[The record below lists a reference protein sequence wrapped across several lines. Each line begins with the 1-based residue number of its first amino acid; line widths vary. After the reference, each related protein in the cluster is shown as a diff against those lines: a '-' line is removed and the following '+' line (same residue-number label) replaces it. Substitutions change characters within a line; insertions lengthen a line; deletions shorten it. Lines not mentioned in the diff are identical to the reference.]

1 MVRLQSPISTQRTT
15 SPVSV
20 DLSPSLQPLLDRLV
34 EDGTELG
41 IQVVVY
47 HQGQLRIDAVAGL
60 ADRSPLRTVTHDT
73 LFPVF
78 SVTKG
83 IASTVIHRLADRGVL
98 DYDSPIADL
107 WPEFA
112 AHGKETITLRDAL
125 SHAAGIPQM
134 PEETSIE
141 DLTNWDLMC
150 AQIAALT
157 PLWTPSTRIEYHP
170 ITFGWMIGEVA
181 RRATGKSFGQLLDE
195 EIRQPLG
202 VKEIHVG
209 SNEFIG
215 QPIAVLEDDP
225 EIFAEPVIPP
235 PGTPETVP
243 ARFGS
248 LASLMNRPDAQAAC
262 VPATSGLMSA
272 RAIAQHYAALLDH
285 SLLSTERLQIAAER
299 QKPRNPT
306 EEYPLDRALG
316 YRLGESPTGSLTIG
330 HGGHG
335 GANTY
340 ADPTNQIAL
349 AVNKNRLNRGESTN
363 LIIEEI
369 YRRLLS

>member
-1 MVRLQSPISTQRTT
+1 
-15 SPVSV
+15 VSV

-34 EDGTELG
+34 EEGTELG
-41 IQVVVY
+41 IQVAVY
-47 HQGQLRIDAVAGL
+47 HQGQLCINAVAGL
-60 ADRSPLRTVTHDT
+60 ADRSTLTAVTQDT

-83 IASTVIHRLADRGVL
+83 IASTVIHRLTDRGVL
-98 DYDSPIADL
+98 DYDRPLADL

-112 AHGKETITLRDAL
+112 AHGKDTITLRDAL

-134 PEETSIE
+134 PEETSLE
-141 DLTNWDLMC
+141 DLMDWDLMC
-150 AQIAALT
+150 SQIAALT
-157 PLWTPSTRIEYHP
+157 PLWTPGTRIDYHP

-181 RRATGKSFGQLLDE
+181 RRATGKPFGQLLDE

-202 VKEIHVG
+202 VTDIYIG
-209 SNEFIG
+209 SDEFIG
-215 QPIAVLEDDP
+215 KPIAVLEDDP
-225 EIFAEPVIPP
+225 EVFAEPVIPP

-248 LASLMNRPDAQAAC
+248 LASLMNRPVAQAAC

-272 RAIAQHYAALLDH
+272 RAMARHYAALLDH
-285 SLLSTERLQIAAER
+285 SLLSAERLQIAAVR
-299 QKPRNPT
+299 QKPRNPAG
-306 EEYPLDRALG
+306 EYLTDRGLG
-316 YRLGESPTGSLTIG
+316 YRLGESPAGSMTIG

-335 GANTY
+335 GTNTY

-349 AVNKNRLNRGESTN
+349 AVNKNRLNSGESTN

-369 YRRLLS
+369 YRLLRS